1 MRKRLLHKGAN
12 TMQIIDV
19 YISTIKV
26 GMQDLLRPSKAVASA

>member
-26 GMQDLLRPSKAVASA
+26 GMQDLLHLNKGSASA